1 MKNRGRE
8 SVILTGGWP
17 LSPFGYSKIEVLGRP
32 QSMWQDQGRVM
43 ACQEH
48 WRSGVLVARLL
59 GMEVQ
64 DTDNVAVVKTA
75 AFSS

>member
-1 MKNRGRE
+1 M
-8 SVILTGGWP
+8 
-17 LSPFGYSKIEVLGRP
+17 
-32 QSMWQDQGRVM
+32 M

-48 WRSGVLVARLL
+48 WRSGVLAARLL